1 MSFFING
8 MQVKRLIRMTMSLI
22 VVLYLPAS
30 LADPV
35 KVSVVKTAEGYQLLR
50 AGEPYVVKG
59 AGFSQGDMSSLAKFG
74 GNSIRTWH
82 VEEDLEKG
90 MALLDQAQALG
101 ITVSLCLNIA
111 RERHGF
117 DYNDP
122 EVVKKQF
129 EQAKD
134 AVQMYKD
141 HPALL
146 SWIIGNELNY
156 DYRNPRVYDAVNDIA
171 LMIHDIDPYHP
182 TTTTIA
188 GWNEDLVGVIGTR
201 APALDFLSIQMYGDL
216 INLPRYIKK
225 AQFKGPYFVTE
236 WGAVGH
242 WEVGKTAWG
251 APIEATSSMK
261 ANNYRKSYEKVIA
274 SAPHQALGNYV
285 FLWGQKQER
294 TPTWYGMFLE
304 SGETTESI
312 DVVARAWNGEWPANR
327 SPGIKSV
334 HLASRRGRDNI
345 YLSPS
350 KTYSA
355 KVKAFDP
362 DKDTLTFAWSIK
374 PESDSVKHGGDFEQ
388 GIADLE
394 GLFTASQTPKAS
406 FRAPSKTGAYRIY
419 VYVYDGNGAAAHA
432 NIPFFVRAK

>member
-1 MSFFING
+1 
-8 MQVKRLIRMTMSLI
+8 MSLI

-129 EQAKD
+129 EQAKE

-236 WGAVGH
+236 WGA
-242 WEVGKTAWG
+242 WATGKWV
-251 APIEATSSMK
+251 K
-261 ANNYRKSYEKVIA
+261 
-274 SAPHQALGNYV
+274 QLGER
-285 FLWGQKQER
+285 LSKQ
-294 TPTWYGMFLE
+294 
-304 SGETTESI
+304 
-312 DVVARAWNGEWPANR
+312 PA
-327 SPGIKSV
+327 
-334 HLASRRGRDNI
+334 A
-345 YLSPS
+345 
-350 KTYSA
+350 
-355 KVKAFDP
+355 
-362 DKDTLTFAWSIK
+362 
-374 PESDSVKHGGDFEQ
+374 
-388 GIADLE
+388 
-394 GLFTASQTPKAS
+394 
-406 FRAPSKTGAYRIY
+406 
-419 VYVYDGNGAAAHA
+419 
-432 NIPFFVRAK
+432 